1 MFNPAAHS
9 WQHIKKDINMFK
21 RLNRFPAMLITLL
34 CIAFMGMAQAEQKQQ
49 VGNFDIHYMA
59 LSSTF
64 ITPSIAKT
72 YGIERSRYTGL
83 VNITVLDSNQAG
95 QPAVAVEISGIANNL
110 LDARVELNFK
120 EIREGDSIYY
130 IAEVPYRDDQEI
142 NFDISLKYGS
152 KLNTSLKFKQ
162 KFYID

>member
-1 MFNPAAHS
+1 M
-9 WQHIKKDINMFK
+9 QK
-21 RLNRFPAMLITLL
+21 LL
-34 CIAFMGMAQAEQKQQ
+34 SKSSVLLLALVCLGFLSTAQAEQKQQ

-64 ITPSIAKT
+64 ITPAIAKT

-83 VNITVLDSNQAG
+83 VNITVLDRSLEG
-95 QPAVAVEISGIANNL
+95 MPAVAVEISGLANNL
-110 LDARVELNFK
+110 LDARTDLKFK

-142 NFDISLKYGS
+142 NFEIAIKYAK
-152 KLNTSLKFKQ
+152 KLNTALKFKQ